1 MKKLLTRKLPGFMAR
16 THALLSIILMAICML
31 IPLEPLQ
38 KTFWVLKDNI
48 LLYIVALVT
57 LVGGS
62 LLPDL
67 DNHVS
72 KAQSTLGPLGSI
84 FTTFMQSTSSIVW
97 TVYHFKG
104 DRKPSS
110 QHRYLWHTPII
121 GIGLILLFYFGLP
134 SGNYTIFT
142 NIKNSIETK
151 QIGYFFQTN
160 AVLFLFMIL
169 SFMTALVG
177 SNIILS
183 KIQKLVQLPRLI
195 KYIFPIAVIVYIFLA
210 DYSQL
215 KILGIMLG
223 SGYLFHI
230 IEDAFCDTGVPLLF
244 PIPIFWKHQ
253 VWTRIKVPL
262 LNVKTG
268 GLANTIIDFIA
279 FFAAIGLMIFVFVS
293 NK

>member
-1 MKKLLTRKLPGFMAR
+1 
-16 THALLSIILMAICML
+16 ML

-38 KTFWVLKDNI
+38 KTFWVLKDNV

-57 LVGGS
+57 LVGGA

-67 DNHVS
+67 DNSVS

-104 DRKPSS
+104 DRKPSN
-110 QHRYLWHTPII
+110 QHRYLWHTPLV

-151 QIGYFFQTN
+151 QLGYFFQTN
-160 AVLFLFMIL
+160 AILFLFIIL

-183 KIQKLVQLPRLI
+183 KIYKLI
-195 KYIFPIAVIVYIFLA
+195 KFPKIINYIFPVAVMVYIFIA

-215 KILGIMLG
+215 RILGIMLG

-244 PIPIFWKHQ
+244 PIPIFWKKQ
-253 VWTRIKVPL
+253 AWTKIKVPL

-268 GLANTIIDFIA
+268 GLANNIIDFIA
-279 FFAAIGLMIFVFVS
+279 LFIAIGLMVFVFI
-293 NK
+293 KK